1 MGGPSGRADLL
12 PLFGAVPYH
21 DHAPRPGFRTGGESI
36 KVLIVDDHRLFADV
50 IRSVL
55 TEQGMD
61 VLDVASTVA
70 EGLAADRAGQP
81 DVVLVD
87 LGLPDGDGISLGRS
101 IVAARPDARVIALT
115 ALNDPKAV
123 GEALRAGFAGYLTK
137 DTPLTQFVSLIEA
150 AVAGQVVIPQ
160 RLAAGVAGARTAD
173 ERHAAL
179 LAEQLSPR
187 ERQVL
192 TLLAEGANSEDIA
205 GRLSVSPNTVR
216 THVQSILTKLQVHSR
231 LEAATFAVKYGIV
244 KLPRSAG

>member
-1 MGGPSGRADLL
+1 MAALRGRGDTRGNAL
-12 PLFGAVPYH
+12 
-21 DHAPRPGFRTGGESI
+21 I

-55 TEQGMD
+55 VEHGMD
-61 VLDVASTVA
+61 VLDVAASVQ
-70 EGLAADRAGQP
+70 EGLASVRAGVP

-101 IVAARPDARVIALT
+101 IVAEHPDVRVIALT

-123 GEALRAGFAGYLTK
+123 GEALRAGFSGYLTK
-137 DTPLTQFVSLIEA
+137 DTPLTQFVGMIRA
-150 AVAGQVVIPQ
+150 AMEGQVVIPQ
-160 RLAAGVAGARTAD
+160 RLAAAAAGARTAE
-173 ERHAAL
+173 ERHASL

-231 LEAATFAVKYGIV
+231 LEAATFAVRYGIV
-244 KLPRSAG
+244 KVPRSAG

>member
-1 MGGPSGRADLL
+1 
-12 PLFGAVPYH
+12 
-21 DHAPRPGFRTGGESI
+21 
-36 KVLIVDDHRLFADV
+36 LIVDDHRLFANV

-61 VLDVASTVA
+61 VLEIASSVR
-70 EGLAADRAGQP
+70 EGLEADRAGRP

-101 IVAARPDARVIALT
+101 IIAERPSARVIALT

-137 DTPLTQFVSLIEA
+137 DTPLTQFVSMIQA
-150 AVAGQVVIPQ
+150 AMSGQVVIPQ
-160 RLAAGVAGARTAD
+160 RLAAVAVGLRTAE
-173 ERHAAL
+173 ERHASL

-231 LEAATFAVKYGIV
+231 LEAATFAVKFGIV
-244 KLPRSAG
+244 KVPRSAG